1 MEHQTSSPL
10 ADGDAEQREAE
21 YARIE
26 QQIAAAGAPGD
37 QESAVA
43 LVVASVRPLIEHVLC
58 AASSRIATEEWT
70 RASVLLYE
78 MIKVDML
85 KVCAEFNRK
94 TEEGI
99 PLHMTIFTAP
109 DSVFATMVEKEPSA
123 WTRDD
128 AVIAGVQMAPY
139 GAMWT
144 RGASEIFAMAEW
156 GEVEWF
162 GAWAGSCMPY
172 FPRGLPKA
180 AAGRA
185 SRRIDS
191 RRWRYCAWTS
201 CGRRRTRCRKRWS
214 RARGLPSAT

>member
-1 MEHQTSSPL
+1 MEPHQTSSPL

-43 LVVASVRPLIEHVLC
+43 LVVASVKPLIEHVLC
-58 AASSRIATEEWT
+58 AAASRVPTEEWT

-99 PLHMTIFTAP
+99 PLVLKAGHISLAK
-109 DSVFATMVEKEPSA
+109 VRA
-123 WTRDD
+123 D
-128 AVIAGVQMAPY
+128 AG
-139 GAMWT
+139 
-144 RGASEIFAMAEW
+144 
-156 GEVEWF
+156 
-162 GAWAGSCMPY
+162 
-172 FPRGLPKA
+172 K
-180 AAGRA
+180 
-185 SRRIDS
+185 
-191 RRWRYCAWTS
+191 
-201 CGRRRTRCRKRWS
+201 
-214 RARGLPSAT
+214 ARGPSEAQNRRPYAV